1 MNKQREF
8 IEWAIKFIAEE
19 KAAEKKEQPG
29 VETASNAW
37 MSSSVPAWMERY
49 WTLKPLHASQNDR
62 RRV

>member
-19 KAAEKKEQPG
+19 KAAEKKEQPKI
-29 VETASNAW
+29 EAASN
-37 MSSSVPAWMERY
+37 AWMERY